1 MIGRSQ
7 EVKDLKRLYKGKK
20 SELVAIYGR
29 RRVGK
34 TYLVDETFLG
44 KITFRH
50 AGLAPG
56 EEGSEE
62 LLNLQLDHF
71 YNSLKIQGMDN
82 CEKPKSWLDAFFLLE
97 KFLQDRDDGKRQL
110 IFLDELPWLDTPKS
124 GFIRAFEA
132 FWNSW
137 ACHRKNLMVIVCGS
151 ANSWIQDKLLNNHG
165 GLYNRVTF
173 EIKLSP
179 FNLRECEEFY
189 KANNINMSRYD
200 IVQSYMIFG
209 GIPFYMGYIKP
220 ELSLAQNV
228 DNLFFKRDAV
238 LREEY
243 DRLFDS
249 IFTSPQSVK
258 NIVKLLFTR
267 NTGFTRK
274 EIVEKLKLT
283 DGGRLSSNLN
293 ALIAS
298 DFVMKYVPFGYSK
311 RDVHFKLID
320 PFCLF
325 YLHFVYDQ
333 KTIAEKYWQQNTST
347 QSLSSWRGYAFE
359 NVCFNHIEQIKY
371 ALGIP
376 AVITESSAWSKKEED
391 KEGLQIDLLI
401 KRNDNIINMCE
412 IKFYNGPYKVSKA
425 YYSKILERQTLL
437 SEMVSPK
444 IAIHSTLITTFG
456 LQNNEYSSAFV
467 NTIVLDDLFRS

>member
-1 MIGRSQ
+1 MIGRSR
-7 EVKDLKRLYKGKK
+7 EVKDLLRLYNGKK
-20 SELVAIYGR
+20 AELVAIYGR

-34 TYLVDETFLG
+34 TYLVDETFG
-44 KITFRH
+44 DAITFRH

-56 EEGSEE
+56 EEKTQD
-62 LLNLQLDHF
+62 LLILQLEHF
-71 YNSLKIQGMDN
+71 YNSLQIQGMES
-82 CEKPKSWLDAFFLLE
+82 CEKPRNWLDAFFLLE

-110 IFLDELPWLDTPKS
+110 VFIDELPWLDTPKS
-124 GFIRAFEA
+124 GFIRAFEG

-165 GLYNRVTF
+165 GLYNRVTY

-179 FNLRECEEFY
+179 FNLHECEEFY

-209 GIPFYMGYIKP
+209 GIPFYMGYLKP
-220 ELSLAQNV
+220 EVSLAQNV
-228 DNLFFKRDAV
+228 DNLFFKRGAV

-249 IFTSPQSVK
+249 IFTNPQSIRK
-258 NIVKLLFTR
+258 IVQLLFSR
-267 NTGFTRK
+267 NAGYTRK
-274 EIVEKLKLT
+274 EIVEKLKTT
-283 DGGRLSSNLN
+283 DGGTLSSNIN

-298 DFVMKYVPFGYSK
+298 DFVVKYVPFGYG
-311 RDVHFKLID
+311 RRETHYKLID

-325 YLHFVYDQ
+325 YLHFVYG
-333 KTIAEKYWQQNTST
+333 KKSIAEMFWQQNTTSA
-347 QSLSSWRGYAFE
+347 SVSSWRGFAFE
-359 NVCFNHIEQIKY
+359 NVCFNHLFQIKY

-376 AVITESSAWSKKEED
+376 AVTTEESAWSKKEDD

-412 IKFYNGPYKVSKA
+412 IKFYSGPFKVSKS
-425 YYSKILERQTLL
+425 YYSTILERQTVL

-444 IAIHSTLITTFG
+444 FAIHSTLITTFS
-456 LQNNEYSSAFV
+456 LHRNEYSNVFV
-467 NTIVLDDLFRS
+467 DTITLDDLFRT